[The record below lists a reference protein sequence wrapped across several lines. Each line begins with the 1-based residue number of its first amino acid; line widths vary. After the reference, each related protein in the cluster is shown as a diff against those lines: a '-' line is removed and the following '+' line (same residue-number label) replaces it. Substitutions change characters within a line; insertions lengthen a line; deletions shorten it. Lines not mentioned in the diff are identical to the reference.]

1 MWSDRQ
7 IIANEMPP
15 VKLDQPGMAQSIIDR
30 CYERYFTVDSLET
43 SSQTGDWTL
52 YNLRLRLRDFASI
65 VEGDHAMR
73 AGDIGRTMSMW
84 KRWALMAQGL
94 KGLSHYAIHLPRFIL
109 ILEKFLPPK
118 IAKSI
123 KHSLLIPTGGRDG
136 HWVAKD
142 FYLEI
147 QNYWLKY
154 FYNNSV
160 CLLNS
165 VIPSKYPDGSLN
177 DRVKERTLIV

>member
-1 MWSDRQ
+1 V
-7 IIANEMPP
+7 AN
-15 VKLDQPGMAQSIIDR
+15 SIIDE
-30 CYERYFTVDSLET
+30 CYETYFTASSVDQ
-43 SSQTGDWTL
+43 SSKTGDWSL
-52 YNLRLRLRDFASI
+52 YNLRLRLRDFATI

-73 AGDIGRTMSMW
+73 AGDVGRVLLMW
-84 KRWALMAQGL
+84 KRWAVMAHGV

-109 ILEKFLPPK
+109 ILNKFLPPEISK
-118 IAKSI
+118 AI

-160 CLLNS
+160 SLFLFQSFNS
-165 VIPSKYPDGSLN
+165 HGLIGLSTIGSR
-177 DRVKERTLIV
+177 DTD